1 MVVCSQVWGGVLNC
15 TVRSPCSAHSSDG
28 GAGDPRFNSASC
40 ATPNQQSEQLAPS
53 GPSHERCCGAQV
65 HVQAVAVRAVCLRV
79 DEGRLRR
86 GWVLPR
92 GRRLAAG
99 ALRAARL
106 LLY

>member
-1 MVVCSQVWGGVLNC
+1 MVGRSQVWGGVLNC

-40 ATPNQQSEQLAPS
+40 APPTHLNSLIKAAQSQA
-53 GPSHERCCGAQV
+53 RCRGAQV